1 MTRCYLATPGA
12 LACGVPD
19 SDPKKIPMT
28 VRRLRD
34 EEPSARDDHIT
45 PIAAT
50 VTVLSVLATT
60 CVPLSAVMAATN
72 ADMDQPGMEASIRT
86 ALIMALVFL
95 GIALL
100 GTMAGVATILRKEW
114 GRRLLLAY
122 AVAVLGYI
130 AVAIGLRLHYGIE
143 GMTETAPTR
152 SALSLHLTCVWGT
165 FLVIAMLMVV
175 VLRYFTRRDV
185 RERFR

>member
-1 MTRCYLATPGA
+1 MTY
-12 LACGVPD
+12 
-19 SDPKKIPMT
+19 
-28 VRRLRD
+28 RRLRD
-34 EEPSARDDHIT
+34 EEPSGRDDHIT
-45 PIAAT
+45 PIAAV

-60 CVPLSAVMAATN
+60 CVPLSAVMAAAN
-72 ADMDQPGMEASIRT
+72 ADMDQPGMESAVRS

-95 GIALL
+95 GIALV
-100 GTMAGVATILRKEW
+100 GTMAGIATILRKDW
-114 GRRLLLAY
+114 GRRLLLGY
-122 AVAVLGYI
+122 AVAVLGYL

-143 GMTETAPTR
+143 GITATAPTR

-165 FLVIAMLMVV
+165 FLVVAILMVL